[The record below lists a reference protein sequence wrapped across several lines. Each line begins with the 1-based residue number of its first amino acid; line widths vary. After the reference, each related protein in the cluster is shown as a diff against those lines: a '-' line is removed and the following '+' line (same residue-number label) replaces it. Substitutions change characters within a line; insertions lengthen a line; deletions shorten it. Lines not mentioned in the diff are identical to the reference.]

1 MNKKKIEAASIECKI
16 EENGEVSIE
25 INGTGMP
32 MAIIMIESLKGLQHD
47 GIPVVDIAMIACL
60 AAKDEDY
67 YSLVK
72 EYYYEYKQN
81 GVSIKSAIMLG
92 LLKYAGKYKY
102 EEENKEWKKGI

>member
-1 MNKKKIEAASIECKI
+1 MNKKKTEKASIECKI

-32 MAIIMIESLKGLQHD
+32 MAIIMIESLKELQHD

-67 YSLVK
+67 YSIVK
-72 EYYYEYKQN
+72 EYYHEYAQN
-81 GVSIKSAIMLG
+81 GLSIASAIKLE
-92 LLKYAGKYKY
+92 LLKYAAKYKF
-102 EEENKEWKKGI
+102 EEENKEWKRGI

>member
-1 MNKKKIEAASIECKI
+1 MNKKKIETASIECEIDEK
-16 EENGEVSIE
+16 GDVSIE
-25 INGTGMP
+25 ISGTGML
-32 MAIIMIESLKGLQHD
+32 MAIIMIESLKKLQQD

-60 AAKDEDY
+60 AAKAEDY

-72 EYYYEYKQN
+72 EYYHEYALN
-81 GVSIKSAIMLG
+81 GVSIKSTIMLE